1 MAKERLKSPRA
12 RLFVALDL
20 PDDVRAGLVDWQRT
34 SLSDSA
40 LRAVKP
46 ESLHITLV
54 FLGYQAEKDV
64 KKIAKVALATDAPAP
79 AVELAAEPV
88 GVPRKR
94 PRLIALDARSE
105 ETVAL
110 QKGVEE
116 NLVAEGFYE
125 PEKRP
130 FWPHLTMARVRP
142 EAPGSRRPA
151 QIRNQPHQVRSTHR
165 SSSTRGPHRDSSC
178 GCLRSANFA
187 MRSSSSICPFS
198 SFRTYRLS
206 PLFGSI
212 NSLLDMCSLLR
223 IASKSPAKD
232 WKVW

>member
-1 MAKERLKSPRA
+1 MAKKRLKSPRA

-34 SLSDSA
+34 ALSDPA
-40 LRAVKP
+40 LRPVKP

-64 KKIAKVALATDAPAP
+64 RKIAKAAFATDAAAP
-79 AVELAAEPV
+79 AVELVTEPL
-88 GVPRKR
+88 GVPAKR

-105 ETVAL
+105 EAIAL

-130 FWPHLTMARVRP
+130 FWPHLTVARVKP
-142 EAPGSRRPA
+142 EAPGSRKPA
-151 QIRNQPHQVRSTHR
+151 QIRNLPHSLPEHMFRFFR
-165 SSSTRGPHRDSSC
+165 PTRLVLFKSH
-178 GCLRSANFA
+178 LRRTGAEYEPLAELELPTANDDEA
-187 MRSSSSICPFS
+187 ER
-198 SFRTYRLS
+198 
-206 PLFGSI
+206 
-212 NSLLDMCSLLR
+212 
-223 IASKSPAKD
+223 
-232 WKVW
+232 

>member
-20 PDDVRAGLVDWQRT
+20 PDDVRAGLVDWQQT
-34 SLSDSA
+34 ALADPA
-40 LRAVKP
+40 LRPVKP

-64 KKIAKVALATDAPAP
+64 KKISKAAFDVDAQAP
-79 AVELAAEPV
+79 AVEIVADPV
-88 GVPRKR
+88 GVPRNR

-110 QKGVEE
+110 QKQVEE

-130 FWPHLTMARVRP
+130 YWPHLTMARVRP
-142 EAPGSRRPA
+142 EAPGSRKPA
-151 QIRNQPHQVRSTHR
+151 QIRNQPHPLPEHMFRFFRPARLVLFKSH
-165 SSSTRGPHRDSSC
+165 
-178 GCLRSANFA
+178 LRRTGAEYESLAELELPTAN
-187 MRSSSSICPFS
+187 
-198 SFRTYRLS
+198 
-206 PLFGSI
+206 
-212 NSLLDMCSLLR
+212 D
-223 IASKSPAKD
+223 D
-232 WKVW
+232 